1 MTSLRGH
8 ERKEFPAAVK
18 RAAFRR
24 CCEKDGKP
32 RCENC
37 GNILVSGNITYEH
50 LDPDGL
56 GGEPTLQNCGVW
68 CTRPCSKGKDRI
80 DNPRMAKADRV
91 LRKAYGLA
99 PSGKKLQS
107 RGFQRSEP
115 QRTASRPIRRV
126 SEIGN

>member
-8 ERKEFPAAVK
+8 NRQEFSAAVK

-24 CCEKDGKP
+24 CCKKDGKP

-56 GGEPTLQNCGVW
+56 GGEPTLENCGVW
-68 CTRPCSKGKDRI
+68 CTRPCSKGKDRV

-91 LRKAYGLA
+91 LRKAYDLA
-99 PSGKKLQS
+99 PRGKKMQG
-107 RGFQRSEP
+107 RPFEKRAP
-115 QRTASRPIRRV
+115 QRTATRPIERRT
-126 SEIGN
+126 